1 MMSSLFFLDDHG
13 RSTEPNGKPNMSIL
27 RATTPRAW
35 ISRTR
40 VCACFPRHFI
50 VNTSNIHSAT
60 THASTEHGNAHTEP
74 TTSSAGDGNRD
85 PQRSQG
91 HVTDPAQ
98 RHPQDP
104 LSQAARSGF
113 ETQHASS
120 TSKPEGAKGGGG
132 KAKDSPPLDAASA
145 AESRLRAPTMELSGN
160 KEGVGFVEQVGS
172 ASGTEASR
180 STRARNQGEGG
191 VKEEETKPPGIFAAL
206 KQVLGIGT
214 SVEDVKQNR
223 GGGEGVTGTGTG
235 MGTDTGTRAE
245 MEGTATKTGGIGSAG
260 GWTSPRTP
268 GSRKS
273 YYSCATLGSVDPA
286 SSSVVSVSG
295 SSSTAPEKES
305 REPSGSPYP
314 DSSRKPKERTHR
326 DQNEHL
332 IHKRS
337 NRDPDGGCGNA
348 ADEPFLP
355 SHRDTSRKGEGGGN
369 DSERV

>member
-1 MMSSLFFLDDHG
+1 MSSLFFLDDHG
-13 RSTEPNGKPNMSIL
+13 RSTEPDGKLNMSIL

-35 ISRTR
+35 TSRTR
-40 VCACFPRHFI
+40 VGACVPRHFI
-50 VNTSNIHSAT
+50 ASTSNIHST
-60 THASTEHGNAHTEP
+60 TTDASTKHGNANTEP

-85 PQRSQG
+85 PQLSQG

-98 RHPQDP
+98 HHPQDP

-113 ETQHASS
+113 ETQHAGS
-120 TSKPEGAKGGGG
+120 TSKPEGAEGGGG
-132 KAKDSPPLDAASA
+132 RAKDSPPLDAASA
-145 AESRLRAPTMELSGN
+145 TKSRLRAPTTESSGN
-160 KEGVGFVEQVGS
+160 REGVGFVEQVGS

-206 KQVLGIGT
+206 KQILGIGT

-245 MEGTATKTGGIGSAG
+245 MEGTATKTGGVGSTG
-260 GWTSPRTP
+260 EWTSLRTP

-273 YYSCATLGSVDPA
+273 YHSCATLGSVDPA
-286 SSSVVSVSG
+286 SSSVTR
-295 SSSTAPEKES
+295 SSSATPEKES
-305 REPSGSPYP
+305 RAPSRSQYP
-314 DSSRKPKERTHR
+314 DSSRKPKERTHG

-332 IHKRS
+332 IYKRS
-337 NRDPDGGCGNA
+337 SRDPDSGSGNA
-348 ADEPFLP
+348 AEEPFLP
-355 SHRDTSRKGEGGGN
+355 SHRDTSEKVEGGGS